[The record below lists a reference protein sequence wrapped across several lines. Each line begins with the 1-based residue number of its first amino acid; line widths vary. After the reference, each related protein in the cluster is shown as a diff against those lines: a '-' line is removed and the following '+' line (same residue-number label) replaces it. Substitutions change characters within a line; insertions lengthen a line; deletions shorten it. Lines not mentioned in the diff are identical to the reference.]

1 LPVTPFY
8 SIKIN
13 SSQLDDL
20 GKKYPDIADAFVN
33 IEVTN
38 DDSSDPAGIYRL
50 LKDMC
55 PKQLEIKVINK
66 AIKEKSRPPVHPK
79 SYAETVKTY
88 LRDYY
93 KNDADLPLLEK
104 LTNELLAEVENVNS
118 ED

>member
-1 LPVTPFY
+1 
-8 SIKIN
+8 
-13 SSQLDDL
+13 
-20 GKKYPDIADAFVN
+20 
-33 IEVTN
+33 
-38 DDSSDPAGIYRL
+38 
-50 LKDMC
+50 MC